1 MPMKTFKPT
10 TPSNRFKT
18 VMDRSLISKDEP
30 VKSLV
35 SPLKKSGGR
44 NNKGRMTV
52 RHRGGGYTKKYRQVD
67 FQRNKFDVP
76 GKVSRI
82 EYDPNRSANIAL
94 IHYADGDKRYVL
106 SPMNLKVG
114 DELIS
119 SEKAEIRPGNALS
132 LSSIPVGTIV
142 HNIELYP
149 GAGGKLARSAGNYA
163 QLMGKEKG
171 MAQLKLP
178 SGESRVVSE
187 KCRATV
193 GQMGNAEHENL
204 KLGKA
209 GRSRWLGRRP
219 SVRGVAMNPVDHPL
233 GGGEGRSSGGRHPVS
248 PWGQPTLGFKTRHN
262 KRTDKYIVRRRR
274 KRKAK

>member
-1 MPMKTFKPT
+1 MKTFKPT